1 MLKRLWSCDRCH
13 TLKSCAGVVFIGA
26 AVAGMLLI
34 IRLVGENRL
43 QRFLTFL
50 LLFKS
55 RQPELDLVSEALAP
69 ENRS

>member
-1 MLKRLWSCDRCH
+1 MSKRLWYSDKCH

-34 IRLVGENRL
+34 IRLVGEKRL
-43 QRFLTFL
+43 QRFLNFI
-50 LLFKS
+50 LLFK
-55 RQPELDLVSEALAP
+55 RRKPELDLISKALAP